1 VSPYRQQGLRSW
13 LRGLRK
19 AATAPTVETSP
30 REPRDE
36 ELELV
41 NPVDAYYRN
50 RAENHLRVLYR
61 FAVQSRSL
69 AIRNVFAK
77 VSSVENL
84 DLEDLFQV
92 IEHLP
97 TALPDEAKQSLRA
110 RFECPVLL
118 ALADLL
124 TNTAKDDLDTYAA
137 CKVYD
142 FVYSIFGP
150 EVFSEKQVLLFI
162 EALHE
167 SGYSERAEHYAGKF
181 SHTETAPLQPE
192 LLALQRRRRTSS
204 SVDTWLRELNE
215 LYSELG
221 MTQVRL
227 LADENLPL
235 LDRLAAENT
244 EVVDGPKVSI
254 IMPTFSPGPGI
265 RTAIRGLLEQTWQNL
280 EIIIVDDASP
290 KEYRRVFS
298 DLGQSDDRIRVI
310 HQEQNAGAYVARNA
324 GLAEA
329 TGEFITTADDDDW
342 SHPDKIASQV
352 SALIADPSVKATTS
366 GHIRTTEELEFRR
379 VNSSPKYLQLNYSS
393 LMFRREIVEEIGGWD
408 TVNRGA
414 DSEFFMRMSK
424 YYGSE
429 RLKHLRDKPLA
440 FSRVWDGSLTSGEM
454 YRGFIGTARVLY
466 LWAIRQWH
474 WDVGKLDRKP
484 TRALGDARPYAVPS
498 TMEAGKRN
506 QDLGLFDVIY
516 VTDFFRQAK
525 AANYVLK
532 ELQTL
537 SNEFRVGY
545 IHLDSP
551 RTDKPEGF
559 SKELFSLQLQGKVT
573 QVSLEDVAET
583 KLLVVYDA
591 AIGMFTDHLE
601 SNIKA
606 YQAVVVERELP
617 ELSGAPRRS
626 PTEFKTSLKNLDR
639 TFNVTFQI
647 VGATTKDQENLE
659 PKVPKTRLL
668 SGDLVWYPHVDY
680 SPEKIVNPTGKPIV
694 GFHSYGNKY
703 RWPKNR
709 EIFNSVYVS
718 DLYETRL
725 FGQVQPAKTVYG
737 EEVLSKIHL
746 VDDKIVPLQDFLS
759 EVDFWLYYPHPKLQD
774 NIWEPVLTALA
785 AGKVVILPPRLASL
799 YGTAAVYA
807 NPEQLGD
814 LISSFTQNPDAYR
827 AQAKSAQRF
836 ISSRYSADEL
846 IHRVRT
852 LADGTSESRKLT

>member
-19 AATAPTVETSP
+19 TATAPAVETAP
-30 REPRDE
+30 QEPRGE
-36 ELELV
+36 KLEVV

-50 RAENHLRVLYR
+50 RAQNHLRVLYR

-69 AIRNVFAK
+69 AIRDVFAK
-77 VSSVENL
+77 ASSVDNL
-84 DLEDLFQV
+84 DLEDLLQV

-97 TALPDEAKQSLRA
+97 AALPDEVKQSLRT

-137 CKVYD
+137 CTVYD
-142 FVYSIFGP
+142 FVYSVFGP
-150 EVFSEKQVLLFI
+150 KVFSEKQLLLFT

-167 SGYSERAEHYAGKF
+167 SGYFERAEHFAGKF
-181 SHTETAPLQPE
+181 VNTDAAPLQPE
-192 LLALQRRRRTSS
+192 LLALQRRRRASS
-204 SVDTWLRELNE
+204 SVDTWVRELNE
-215 LYSELG
+215 LYYKLG

-235 LDRLAAENT
+235 LDRLATGNMD
-244 EVVDGPKVSI
+244 VVNGPKVSI

-290 KEYRRVFS
+290 MEYLGVFS
-298 DLGQSDDRIRVI
+298 DLGQADDRIRVI
-310 HQEQNAGAYVARNA
+310 HQEQNTGAYVARNA
-324 GLAEA
+324 GLMEA

-352 SALIADPSVKATTS
+352 SALIADSFLVATTS

-379 VNSSPKYLQLNYSS
+379 VNSSPKYLQMNYSS
-393 LMFRREIVEEIGGWD
+393 LMFRREIVDEIGGWD

-414 DSEFFMRMSK
+414 DSEFFMRMTK
-424 YYGSE
+424 YYGSD

-474 WDVGKLDRKP
+474 WEVGKLDRKP

-525 AANYVLK
+525 AVNYVLK
-532 ELQTL
+532 EMQTL
-537 SNEFRVGY
+537 SDEFRVGY

-559 SKELFSLQLQGKVT
+559 PKELFSLQLQGKVT
-573 QVSLEDVAET
+573 QVSLEDTAET

-591 AIGMFTDHLE
+591 AIGMFTDRLG
-601 SNIKA
+601 SNVKA
-606 YQAVVVERELP
+606 HQGVVVERELP
-617 ELSGAPRRS
+617 ELSGAARRS
-626 PTEFKTSLKNLDR
+626 ATEFVTSLKNLDR
-639 TFNVTFQI
+639 TFDVTFQL

-659 PKVPKTRLL
+659 AKVPATRHL
-668 SGDLVWYPHVDY
+668 SDDLIWYPHVDY
-680 SPEKIVNPTGKPIV
+680 SPEKIVIPTGKPVV

-703 RWPKNR
+703 RWPKDR
-709 EIFNSVYVS
+709 ELFNSIYRS
-718 DLYETRL
+718 ELYETAF
-725 FGQVQPAKTVYG
+725 FGQIQPAMAAYG
-737 EEVLSKIHL
+737 EDVFSEFHI
-746 VDDKIVPLQDFLS
+746 VDEKQVSLQDFLRGI
-759 EVDFWLYYPHPKLQD
+759 DFWLYYPHTKLQD
-774 NIWEPVLTALA
+774 NIWEPVLSALE
-785 AGKVVILPPRLASL
+785 AGKVVLLPPRLAPI
-799 YGTAAVYA
+799 YGTAATYA
-807 NPEQLGD
+807 EPEQLEQV
-814 LISSFTQNPDAYR
+814 ISSFIQKPEAYR
-827 AQAKSAQRF
+827 NQVKKAQHI
-836 ISSRYSADEL
+836 ISSRYSGDRL
-846 IHRVRT
+846 IQRVR
-852 LADGTSESRKLT
+852 ALTEGM